1 MEQIDILT
9 TSPVDGSPRV
19 SVRYNDHAGT
29 AVVLDMKHGVSVWG
43 SSPVSKDGSYPAENA
58 EVEIS
63 CALADQLA
71 CIAGGGQGEASA
83 VAFKQL
89 LGIIS
94 QVNDIGYGTVERSS
108 GVSIPARE
116 LTPNGVASAFKG
128 WEPGDW
134 RRA

>member
-1 MEQIDILT
+1 MEQLDILT
-9 TSPVDGSPRV
+9 TSPVDGSPRIGI
-19 SVRYNDHAGT
+19 RYNSTGT
-29 AVVLDMKHGVSVWG
+29 AVVLDVRHGVSVWG
-43 SSPVSKDGSYPAENA
+43 VSPVVKDGSYPLASD

-63 CALADQLA
+63 SALADQLG
-71 CIAGGGQGEASA
+71 CVCGGGQGEDNA

-94 QVNDIGYGTVERSS
+94 QVNDIGHGTVERSP
-108 GVSIPARE
+108 GVSYPARE